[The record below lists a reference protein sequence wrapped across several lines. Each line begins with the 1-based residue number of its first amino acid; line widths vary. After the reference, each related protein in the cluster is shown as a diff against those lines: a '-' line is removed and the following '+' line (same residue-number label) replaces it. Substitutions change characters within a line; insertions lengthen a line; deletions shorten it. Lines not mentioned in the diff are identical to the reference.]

1 MRQMRAD
8 ATLELQQE
16 QRADLGNVA
25 HSRCT
30 PRAVA
35 RRARIVLLTA
45 EDISP
50 GAIDAHFGVSPP
62 TCARGVA
69 AALGRSDGVAQ
80 QASAG
85 TLANTGRS
93 ARGRTDKQDPSDAP
107 SHANPL
113 ERAPLCG

>member
-16 QRADLGNVA
+16 QRAELGNVA

-45 EDISP
+45 EGISP

-69 AALGRSDGVAQ
+69 AALGTVWRGCATSLRRDAREHWTI
-80 QASAG
+80 SAWP
-85 TLANTGRS
+85 N
-93 ARGRTDKQDPSDAP
+93 
-107 SHANPL
+107 
-113 ERAPLCG
+113 